1 MTATAAGRLRAA
13 AIAAGL
19 VAALVVPV
27 TIASGSGPVDP
38 TAGPYLS
45 LLGSMHEHSGYSDG
59 WVGSEPSTFFA
70 SGKRFGLDFMGGS
83 DHSDT
88 FQVPLLSTSQYCLDP
103 TTTPSCVATD
113 DLNADARAARKW
125 ESTGDQA
132 LQATTPTFTGFRGF
146 EWTSDVFG
154 HINVYFSKNYANAKG
169 DGGYATPTA
178 LYDWMTRRPEVGG
191 GSDGLATFNHPG
203 AKDSPAAPQ
212 PGDLN
217 WHDFAYDARI
227 DDHMVGIEV
236 YNDTD
241 EYDLHGPSA
250 PAEGYYAHALDKG
263 WHLGPIGAEDLGHR
277 RSDDW
282 GGPGWAKTV
291 ILSTDRSA
299 AALRSAMLARRFYAV
314 RHGDVRL
321 DYTVDS
327 AVMGSRLQ
335 RAAGAPLHVKASASW
350 GSRTGLQLQLVT
362 RKGAVVETGTDSLD
376 LTRAASTTE
385 PYYFLRVLADG
396 NAIGFSAPIWVS
408 AAAPAT
414 HVGEWLAGDL
424 HVHSCYSHDV
434 YCPRG
439 DNGRPTGDYNTDESE
454 AYTLGGDPSERFL
467 EASARGMDYLALTDH
482 HSDGAPNESGALSW
496 KDPGFGTDGVI
507 GVPGH
512 ENSIGGHAQMLGAL
526 HAYPRNGDDSA
537 AGINAMADR
546 LRADGGVFQ
555 ANHPSSGLGAAM
567 TACSDTKRLHWSYG
581 YDVKVDSMEVW
592 NEPEFVQAP
601 LPGTENEDSIF
612 YWQCMLDR
620 GWHVTATGGS
630 DSHWLSTISV
640 QGIGNPTTWVLST
653 ERSARGVLDAIKS
666 GRTAI
671 AAVPPSSGGAPLL
684 LEADRDRDG
693 VYESM
698 VGDTVP
704 PSTPLRVRS
713 ESPIAAG
720 VVELHTN
727 SGVQT
732 ANLTPGGTVEFAAPA
747 KPGWAWSRLLEP
759 DGVDVRRAICD
770 PQVGD
775 QTAYCRQPLLQ
786 VAMTSALYLA
796 VPEVTPTATPVACP
810 TKKNGKDEKGC
821 ETAAPALGADQA
833 AGTAPAGRSVG
844 RPALQPMAAV
854 AGPGVNRAPWVLG
867 FVVVGV
873 LALTALLA
881 GRRPRRHRG

>member
-1 MTATAAGRLRAA
+1 VTATRTGRLRAA
-13 AIAAGL
+13 ATAAAL

-27 TIASGSGPVDP
+27 ALASTGSGPVDP

-45 LLGSMHEHSGYSDG
+45 LVGSMHEHSGYSDG
-59 WVGSEPSTFFA
+59 WVGSEPSTFFE
-70 SGKRFGLDFMGGS
+70 SGKNFGLDFMGGS

-88 FQVPLLSTSQYCLDP
+88 FQVPLLSTSEYCLEP

-132 LQATTPTFTGFRGF
+132 MAGRTPTFTPFRGF

-154 HINVYFSKNYANAKG
+154 HINVYFSKNYANAKA
-169 DGGYATPTA
+169 DGGYATPAA
-178 LYDWMTRRPEVGG
+178 LYDWMSRRPEVGG

-203 AKDSPAAPQ
+203 AKDSPVAPQ

-217 WHDFAYDARI
+217 WHDFAYDPRV
-227 DDHMVGIEV
+227 DTNMVGIEV
-236 YNDTD
+236 YNDKQ

-250 PAEGYYAHALDKG
+250 PAGGYYAHALDKG

-291 ILSTDRSA
+291 ILATDRSPA
-299 AALRSAMLARRFYAV
+299 SLRAAMLARRFYAV

-321 DYTVDS
+321 DFTVDG

-335 RAAGAPLHVKASASW
+335 RAAGTPIRIKASATW
-350 GSRTGLQLQLVT
+350 GSRTGLTLQLVT
-362 RKGAVVETGTDSLD
+362 RQGKVLNPNPAAGTGVDTLD
-376 LTRAASTTE
+376 ITRAASADE
-385 PYYFLRVLADG
+385 PYYFLRVVADG
-396 NAIGFSAPIWVS
+396 DPIGFSAPIWVT
-408 AAAPAT
+408 AGAPTT

-424 HVHSCYSHDV
+424 HVHSCYSHDT

-454 AYTLGGDPSERFL
+454 AYTLGGDPAERFL
-467 EASARGMDYLALTDH
+467 EASVRGMDYLALTDH
-482 HSDGAPNESGALSW
+482 HSDGAPNESGAQSW
-496 KDPGFGTDGVI
+496 RDPGFGTQGVI

-526 HAYPRNGDDSA
+526 HAYPSGGHSA
-537 AGINAMADR
+537 AEINAMADQ

-555 ANHPSSGLGAAM
+555 ANHPASGLGAAM
-567 TACSDTKRLHWSYG
+567 TTCSDTQRLHWSYG
-581 YDVKVDSMEVW
+581 YNVKVDSLEVW
-592 NEPEFVQAP
+592 NEPEVVQAP

-640 QGIGNPTTWVLST
+640 QGIGNPTTWVLSS
-653 ERSARGVLDAIKS
+653 ERSARGVLEAIKA
-666 GRTAI
+666 GRSSI
-671 AAVPPSSGGAPLL
+671 AAGPPSSGGAPRL
-684 LEADRDRDG
+684 LESDRDGDG

-704 PSTPLRVRS
+704 PGSHLRVRS
-713 ESPIAAG
+713 LSPAAAG
-720 VVELHTN
+720 VVELHTKE
-727 SGVQT
+727 GVQT
-732 ANLTPGGTVEFAAPA
+732 ANLTPGGVADFTAPTA
-747 KPGWAWSRLLEP
+747 DGWAWARLLEP
-759 DGVDVRRAICD
+759 DGVDVRRALCD

-775 QTAYCRQPLLQ
+775 QTASSRQPLLQ
-786 VAMTSALYLA
+786 VA
-796 VPEVTPTATPVACP
+796 
-810 TKKNGKDEKGC
+810 
-821 ETAAPALGADQA
+821 
-833 AGTAPAGRSVG
+833 
-844 RPALQPMAAV
+844 
-854 AGPGVNRAPWVLG
+854 
-867 FVVVGV
+867 
-873 LALTALLA
+873 
-881 GRRPRRHRG
+881 